1 MKFRRIVLAAA
12 CAAVWIVPATTTY
25 ATDNG
30 TVDAQVTV
38 AMPCLEITDPTTTID
53 FGTLGF
59 SASTDSVVQGS
70 TTVTYHNCSA
80 MESRVWAQ
88 GTDAQGTTAT
98 WALDNPLTGT
108 PCAWGV
114 NRYRLALGLVLGT
127 TAVEIESALAG
138 DASATKFYYLT
149 MPCAGSDG
157 AGETMS
163 FRVTLT
169 ATF

>member
-1 MKFRRIVLAAA
+1 MRFRRLVLAAVF
-12 CAAVWIVPATTTY
+12 AAVWIIPATATY
-25 ATDNG
+25 ASDNG

-53 FGTLGF
+53 FGTLHF
-59 SASTDSVVQGS
+59 SPSTDTLVQANTS
-70 TTVTYHNCSA
+70 VTYHNCSGA
-80 MESRVWAQ
+80 EARVWAQ

-98 WALDNPLTGT
+98 WGLDNPLSGG
-108 PCAWGV
+108 PCEWGV
-114 NRYRLALGLVLGT
+114 NRYRLTLGVVLGT
-127 TAVEIESALAG
+127 TAVEIDSALAG
-138 DASATKFYYLT
+138 DASASKLYYLT

-163 FRVTLT
+163 FQLTLT